1 MTAKKN
7 KSKSALNPL
16 DLENCQTLEHLQ
28 EIPKSRSA
36 SITSMSSEE
45 GEETAVLL
53 PPPVREFDDLTAF
66 ESFVRDETWDNEFDY
81 FDAKLSYI
89 PPFVLKECHD
99 NLEKIKPTMNKN
111 SRKFKRNLQHHV
123 KNHLIK
129 DLQKCCGYPLSMQ
142 KMDTI
147 ETPKKVTW
155 KFMDDTDHGF
165 TKEEEDRFN
174 RHWKLELEISCNNEN
189 PTVEV
194 NYRSLP
200 V

>member
-7 KSKSALNPL
+7 KSKSSFQPL
-16 DLENCQTLEHLQ
+16 DLDNCQVLQHLQ

-45 GEETAVLL
+45 GEETTVLL

-81 FDAKLSYI
+81 FDAKLSYV

-99 NLEKIKPTMNKN
+99 NLEKVKPTMNKN
-111 SRKFKRNLQHHV
+111 SKKFKRNLQHHI

-129 DLQKCCGYPLSMQ
+129 DLQKCCGYPLDLH

-165 TKEEEDRFN
+165 TKEEEDRYN

-194 NYRSLP
+194 NYRSVP